1 MDKALQTP
9 YKVVDCRCMGKSAVG
24 IRLGA
29 GVSAYVLE
37 APVTEIASVVR
48 YFIWMRANA
57 VVENV
62 VNILGCVAVTE
73 SATILGNPPAG
84 TALRP
89 APKDRVWSSG

>member
-37 APVTEIASVVR
+37 APVTEIVSVVR
-48 YFIWMRANA
+48 YFIWLSCNA

-62 VNILGCVAVTE
+62 VDIFGCVAVTE
-73 SATILGNPPAG
+73 SATIFGNPLTG

-89 APKDRVWSSG
+89 ATVRVGSSW